1 MIPVWML
8 ALGAVVV
15 ASDSDEKK
23 TLPSEPFKAIT
34 AKLILPGTP
43 PVWQATAVPGEV
55 EPDLG
60 PKVNINKVIVADFRP
75 TSGEYDDVHI
85 PSSCIPLIDWCT
97 PDDID
102 VPLGFPK
109 NHIPAD
115 PLLVELAQASDPMIV
130 WAALEV
136 RAHKGAYDNAWAQ
149 GDLSRFGGVC
159 MRVGYFGEAGKT
171 KTSDV
176 PVSNVEGDATTASAE
191 CAFQV
196 SPSLPR
202 LTVAVKGNARR
213 LLLWM
218 PSYKG
223 GSLRMQFT
231 AQYRTVR
238 S

>member
-1 MIPVWML
+1 MIPIWVL
-8 ALGAVVV
+8 GLGAVVL
-15 ASDSDEKK
+15 ASETSAPKA
-23 TLPSEPFKAIT
+23 TQFKAIT
-34 AKLILPGTP
+34 ATGFGKPT
-43 PVWQATAVPGEV
+43 VWQATAVPGEV

-60 PKVNINKVIVADFRP
+60 PPVNLNKIIVADFRP
-75 TSGEYDDVHI
+75 TSGDYDDVHI
-85 PSSCIPLIDWCT
+85 PSACIPIVNFCT

-109 NHIPAD
+109 GHIPAE
-115 PLLVELAQASDPMIV
+115 PLLIELAQASDPMIV
-130 WAALEV
+130 SATVEI
-136 RAHKGAYDNAWAQ
+136 RAKTGSADYDNAWSQ
-149 GDLSRFGGVC
+149 GDLSRFGKVC
-159 MRVGYFGEAGKT
+159 VRVNYFGEAGKT

-176 PVSNVEGDATTASAE
+176 PVSGTEGDATTASAE
-191 CAFQV
+191 CSFQV

-223 GSLRMQFT
+223 GSLRIQFT